1 MQNPA
6 KAIVLALL
14 VAIPSPF
21 ILGFVLVTFTPE
33 LFQILSQAGTS
44 ELATNTTFVLGSPQ
58 GIAAYILSVILFG
71 LAGFCTVAL
80 AAKPPSKINARA
92 NGNAS
97 ASPKRAPAKAAPR
110 APKPAAQQ
118 PDYDDEGHDDT
129 GPEGNEEGT
138 VKWFNVKKGFG
149 FIVRDSGDEI
159 FVHFRAIRGQGRR
172 VLRQGQLVRFDV
184 VEADKGLQADNVS
197 ILDE

>member
-21 ILGFVLVTFTPE
+21 ILGFLLVTFTPE
-33 LFQILSQAGTS
+33 LFQILSESGTS
-44 ELATNTTFVLGSPQ
+44 GLGSAP
-58 GIAAYILSVILFG
+58 GIAAYVLSVILFG

-80 AAKPPSKINARA
+80 AAKPPAKIKQTPVKSSARK
-92 NGNAS
+92 S
-97 ASPKRAPAKAAPR
+97 SPKTSSPKAPAR
-110 APKPAAQQ
+110 QPKP
-118 PDYDDEGHDDT
+118 DFNDDDEEGHDDT
-129 GPEGNEEGT
+129 GPEGNEQGT

-149 FIVRDSGDEI
+149 FIVRESGDEI
-159 FVHFRAIRGQGRR
+159 FVHFRAIRGRGRR
-172 VLRQGQLVRFDV
+172 VLRQGQLVRFNV

-197 ILDE
+197 ILGE

>member
-21 ILGFVLVTFTPE
+21 ILGFLLVTFTPE

-44 ELATNTTFVLGSPQ
+44 EDATSTTFVLGSPQ
-58 GIAAYILSVILFG
+58 GIAAYIIAVVLFG
-71 LAGFCTVAL
+71 LAGFLTVAL
-80 AAKPPSKINARA
+80 AAKKPSALKQQTSRA
-92 NGNAS
+92 N
-97 ASPKRAPAKAAPR
+97 PAPR
-110 APKPAAQQ
+110 PAASRQQ
-118 PDYDDEGHDDT
+118 AEPDYDDEDDFDDT
-129 GPEGNEEGT
+129 TPEGDEEGT

-149 FIVRDSGDEI
+149 FIVRDSGDEV
-159 FVHFRAIRGQGRR
+159 FVHFRAIRGRGRR
-172 VLRQGQLVRFDV
+172 VLRQGQLVRFSV

-197 ILDE
+197 ILSD